1 MVKYQNLHFCKGETK
16 MEGMLQAVVV
26 VFMLFLCSLCLFA
39 VIVIVRDMIYEAAK
53 TRRERARDE
62 RDLNRVLEA
71 LEAVGEKV
79 SAPEA
84 IPVVAQPVVVE
95 APEPTVVVVEAPA
108 KETPAPVEEAPAL
121 EETVEDEGAVAFS
134 THSLT
139 IEEKYAM
146 LSSEFKRYF
155 DDIIK
160 HALSKE
166 GVKEFKYTGSY
177 DYKIGAYRVIRMMI
191 KRGEIVCEFH
201 FIDRDILDYANASN
215 IKMKQSAT
223 TIKVTEASAVG
234 AAKDGIDLVCSQIE
248 EDKEYKKELAR
259 EKRKEK
265 RRQAAE
271 AAANAQGE

>member
-1 MVKYQNLHFCKGETK
+1 

-39 VIVIVRDMIYEAAK
+39 VVVIVRDMIYENAK
-53 TRRERARDE
+53 TRRERARE
-62 RDLNRVLEA
+62 ARDYERVLKA
-71 LEAVGEKV
+71 LEEAADKT
-79 SAPEA
+79 PEA

-95 APEPTVVVVEAPA
+95 APDPTVVVVDAPA

-121 EETVEDEGAVAFS
+121 EEPVEDEGAVAFS
-134 THSLT
+134 THTLT
-139 IEEKYAM
+139 IEEKYAT

-166 GVKEFKYTGSY
+166 GVKEFKHTGSY
-177 DYKIGAYRVIRMMI
+177 DYKIGVYRVVRMMI

-234 AAKDGIDLVCSQIE
+234 AAKDGIDLVCTQIE

>member
-1 MVKYQNLHFCKGETK
+1 

-39 VIVIVRDMIYEAAK
+39 VVVIVRDMIYENAK
-53 TRRERARDE
+53 TRRARARED
-62 RDLNRVLEA
+62 RDYERVLKA
-71 LEAVGEKV
+71 LEEATDK
-79 SAPEA
+79 APEA

-108 KETPAPVEEAPAL
+108 APAEEAPVEEEPA
-121 EETVEDEGAVAFS
+121 EDDGAVVFS
-134 THSLT
+134 ANTLT
-139 IEEKYAM
+139 MEEKYAT

-155 DDIIK
+155 DEIIK

-166 GVKEFKYTGSY
+166 GVKESKHNSSY
-177 DYKIGAYRVIRMMI
+177 DYKIGAYRVVRMMI

-201 FIDRDILDYANASN
+201 FIDRDIIDYANASN
-215 IKMKQSAT
+215 VKMKQSAT
-223 TIKVTEASAVG
+223 TIKVLEASAVG
-234 AAKDGIDLVCSQIE
+234 VAKDGIDLVCTQIA

-265 RRQAAE
+265 RRQVAE

>member
-1 MVKYQNLHFCKGETK
+1 

-39 VIVIVRDMIYEAAK
+39 VVVIVRDMIYENAK
-53 TRRERARDE
+53 TRRARARED
-62 RDLNRVLEA
+62 RDYERVLKA
-71 LEAVGEKV
+71 LEEAADKT
-79 SAPEA
+79 PEA

-121 EETVEDEGAVAFS
+121 EEAVEDEGAVVFS
-134 THSLT
+134 ANTLT
-139 IEEKYAM
+139 MEEKYAT

-155 DDIIK
+155 DEIIK

-166 GVKEFKYTGSY
+166 GVKEFKHNSSY
-177 DYKIGAYRVIRMMI
+177 DYKIGSYRVVRMMI

-201 FIDRDILDYANASN
+201 FIDRDIIDYANASN
-215 IKMKQSAT
+215 VKMKQSAT
-223 TIKVTEASAVG
+223 TIKVLEASAVG
-234 AAKDGIDLVCSQIE
+234 VAKDGIDLVCTQIA

-265 RRQAAE
+265 RRQVAE

>member
-1 MVKYQNLHFCKGETK
+1 

-39 VIVIVRDMIYEAAK
+39 VVVIVRDMIYENAK
-53 TRRERARDE
+53 TRRARARED
-62 RDLNRVLEA
+62 RDYERVLKA
-71 LEAVGEKV
+71 LEEAADKT
-79 SAPEA
+79 PEA

-121 EETVEDEGAVAFS
+121 EEAVEDEGAVVFS
-134 THSLT
+134 ANTLT
-139 IEEKYAM
+139 MEEKYAT

-155 DDIIK
+155 DEIIK

-166 GVKEFKYTGSY
+166 GVKEFKHNSSY
-177 DYKIGAYRVIRMMI
+177 DYKIGSYRVVRMMI
-191 KRGEIVCEFH
+191 KRGEIVCEFR
-201 FIDRDILDYANASN
+201 FIDRDIIDYANASN
-215 IKMKQSAT
+215 VKMKQSAT
-223 TIKVTEASAVG
+223 TIKVLEASAVG
-234 AAKDGIDLVCSQIE
+234 VAKDGIDLVCTQIA

-265 RRQAAE
+265 RRQVAE

>member
-1 MVKYQNLHFCKGETK
+1 

-39 VIVIVRDMIYEAAK
+39 VIVIVRDLIYEAAK

-62 RDLNRVLEA
+62 RDFNRVLEA
-71 LEAVGEKV
+71 LEAVGEKAA
-79 SAPEA
+79 APEA

-95 APEPTVVVVEAPA
+95 APEPAVVVVEAPA
-108 KETPAPVEEAPAL
+108 KEAPVEEVPVEEAPA
-121 EETVEDEGAVAFS
+121 EEEAVEDNGAVAFS
-134 THSLT
+134 THTLT
-139 IEEKYAM
+139 IEEKYAT

-155 DDIIK
+155 DDIIR

-166 GVKEFKYTGSY
+166 GVKESKHTGSY
-177 DYKIGAYRVIRMMI
+177 DYKIGAYRVVRMMI

-234 AAKDGIDLVCSQIE
+234 AAKDGIDLVCTQIE
-248 EDKEYKKELAR
+248 EEKEYKKELAR

-271 AAANAQGE
+271 AAANARGE

>member
-1 MVKYQNLHFCKGETK
+1 

-39 VIVIVRDMIYEAAK
+39 VVVIVRDMIYENAK
-53 TRRERARDE
+53 TRRARARED
-62 RDLNRVLEA
+62 RDYERVLKA
-71 LEAVGEKV
+71 LEEAADKT
-79 SAPEA
+79 PEA

-121 EETVEDEGAVAFS
+121 EEAVEDDGAVVFS
-134 THSLT
+134 ANTLT
-139 IEEKYAM
+139 MEEKYAT

-155 DDIIK
+155 DEIIK

-166 GVKEFKYTGSY
+166 GVKECKHNSSY
-177 DYKIGAYRVIRMMI
+177 DYKIGAYRVVRMMI

-201 FIDRDILDYANASN
+201 FIDRDIIDYANASN
-215 IKMKQSAT
+215 VKMKQSAT
-223 TIKVTEASAVG
+223 TIKVLEASAVG
-234 AAKDGIDLVCSQIE
+234 VAKDGIDLVCTQIA

-265 RRQAAE
+265 RRRVAE

>member
-1 MVKYQNLHFCKGETK
+1 
-16 MEGMLQAVVV
+16 
-26 VFMLFLCSLCLFA
+26 
-39 VIVIVRDMIYEAAK
+39 
-53 TRRERARDE
+53 
-62 RDLNRVLEA
+62 
-71 LEAVGEKV
+71 
-79 SAPEA
+79 
-84 IPVVAQPVVVE
+84 VVE

-121 EETVEDEGAVAFS
+121 EEAVEDDGAVAFS
-134 THSLT
+134 THTLT
-139 IEEKYAM
+139 IEEKYAT

-166 GVKEFKYTGSY
+166 GVKEFKHTGSY
-177 DYKIGAYRVIRMMI
+177 DYKIGAYRVVRMMI

-234 AAKDGIDLVCSQIE
+234 AAKDGIDLVCTQIE

>member
-1 MVKYQNLHFCKGETK
+1 

-39 VIVIVRDMIYEAAK
+39 VVVIVRDMIYENAK
-53 TRRERARDE
+53 TRRARARED
-62 RDLNRVLEA
+62 RDYERVLKA
-71 LEAVGEKV
+71 LEEAADKT
-79 SAPEA
+79 PEA

-108 KETPAPVEEAPAL
+108 KETPAPVEEAPVL
-121 EETVEDEGAVAFS
+121 EEAVEDEGAVVFS
-134 THSLT
+134 ANTLT
-139 IEEKYAM
+139 MEEKYAT

-155 DDIIK
+155 DEIIK

-166 GVKEFKYTGSY
+166 GVKEFKHNSSY
-177 DYKIGAYRVIRMMI
+177 DYKIGSYRVVRMMI
-191 KRGEIVCEFH
+191 KRGEIVCEFR
-201 FIDRDILDYANASN
+201 FIDRDIIDYANASN
-215 IKMKQSAT
+215 VKMKQSAT
-223 TIKVTEASAVG
+223 TIKVLEASAVG
-234 AAKDGIDLVCSQIE
+234 VAKNGIDLVCTQIA

-265 RRQAAE
+265 RRQVAE

>member
-1 MVKYQNLHFCKGETK
+1 

-39 VIVIVRDMIYEAAK
+39 VIVIVRDLIYEAAK
-53 TRRERARDE
+53 TRRERAHDE

-71 LEAVGEKV
+71 LEAVSEKV

-95 APEPTVVVVEAPA
+95 APDPTVVAVEAPA

-121 EETVEDEGAVAFS
+121 EEPVEDEGAVAFS
-134 THSLT
+134 THTLT
-139 IEEKYAM
+139 IEEKYAT

-166 GVKEFKYTGSY
+166 GVKEFKHTGSY
-177 DYKIGAYRVIRMMI
+177 DYKIGVYRVVRMMI

-234 AAKDGIDLVCSQIE
+234 AAKDGIDLVCTQIE

>member
-1 MVKYQNLHFCKGETK
+1 

-39 VIVIVRDMIYEAAK
+39 VVVIVRDMIYENAK
-53 TRRERARDE
+53 TRRERARED
-62 RDLNRVLEA
+62 RDYERVLKA
-71 LEAVGEKV
+71 LEEAADKT
-79 SAPEA
+79 PEA

-121 EETVEDEGAVAFS
+121 EEAVEDEGAVVFS
-134 THSLT
+134 ANTLT
-139 IEEKYAM
+139 MEEKYAT

-155 DDIIK
+155 DEIIK

-166 GVKEFKYTGSY
+166 GVKEFKHNSSY
-177 DYKIGAYRVIRMMI
+177 DYKIGSYRVVRMMI
-191 KRGEIVCEFH
+191 KRGEIVCEFR
-201 FIDRDILDYANASN
+201 FIDRDIIDYANASN
-215 IKMKQSAT
+215 VKMKQSAT
-223 TIKVTEASAVG
+223 TIKVLEASAVG
-234 AAKDGIDLVCSQIE
+234 VAKDGIDLVCTQIA

-265 RRQAAE
+265 RRQVAE

>member
-1 MVKYQNLHFCKGETK
+1 

-95 APEPTVVVVEAPA
+95 APA

-121 EETVEDEGAVAFS
+121 EENVEDEGAVAFS
-134 THSLT
+134 THTLT

-201 FIDRDILDYANASN
+201 FIDRNILDYANTSN

-223 TIKVTEASAVG
+223 TIKVTEVSAVG
-234 AAKDGIDLVCSQIE
+234 AAKDGIDLVCTQIE
-248 EDKEYKKELAR
+248 ADKEYKKELAR

>member
-1 MVKYQNLHFCKGETK
+1 

-39 VIVIVRDMIYEAAK
+39 VIVIVRDMIYENAK
-53 TRRERARDE
+53 TRRARARED
-62 RDLNRVLEA
+62 RDYERVLKA
-71 LEAVGEKV
+71 LEEAADKT
-79 SAPEA
+79 PEA

-121 EETVEDEGAVAFS
+121 EEAVEDEGAVVFS
-134 THSLT
+134 ANTLT
-139 IEEKYAM
+139 MEEKYAT

-155 DDIIK
+155 DEIIK

-166 GVKEFKYTGSY
+166 GVKEFKHNSSY
-177 DYKIGAYRVIRMMI
+177 DYKIGSYRVVRMMI
-191 KRGEIVCEFH
+191 KRGEIVCEFR
-201 FIDRDILDYANASN
+201 FIDRDIIDYANASN
-215 IKMKQSAT
+215 VKMKQSAT
-223 TIKVTEASAVG
+223 TIKVLEASAVG
-234 AAKDGIDLVCSQIE
+234 VAKDGIDLVCTQIA

-265 RRQAAE
+265 RRQVAE

>member
-1 MVKYQNLHFCKGETK
+1 

-39 VIVIVRDMIYEAAK
+39 VVVIVRDMVYENAK
-53 TRRERARDE
+53 TRRARARED
-62 RDLNRVLEA
+62 RDYERVLKA
-71 LEAVGEKV
+71 LEEAADKT
-79 SAPEA
+79 PEA

-121 EETVEDEGAVAFS
+121 EEAVEDEGAVVFS
-134 THSLT
+134 ANTLT
-139 IEEKYAM
+139 MEEKYAT

-155 DDIIK
+155 DEIIK

-166 GVKEFKYTGSY
+166 GVKEFKHNSSY
-177 DYKIGAYRVIRMMI
+177 DYKIGAYRVVRMMI
-191 KRGEIVCEFH
+191 KRGEIVCEFR
-201 FIDRDILDYANASN
+201 FIDRDIIDYANASN
-215 IKMKQSAT
+215 VKMKQSAT
-223 TIKVTEASAVG
+223 TIKVLEASAVG
-234 AAKDGIDLVCSQIE
+234 VAKDGIDLVCTQIA

-265 RRQAAE
+265 RRQVAE

>member
-1 MVKYQNLHFCKGETK
+1 

-39 VIVIVRDMIYEAAK
+39 VVVIVRDMIYENAK
-53 TRRERARDE
+53 TRRARARED
-62 RDLNRVLEA
+62 RDYERVLKA
-71 LEAVGEKV
+71 LEEAADKT
-79 SAPEA
+79 PEA

-108 KETPAPVEEAPAL
+108 APVAPAEEAPAL
-121 EETVEDEGAVAFS
+121 EVPAEDDGAVAFS
-134 THSLT
+134 ANILT
-139 IEEKYAM
+139 MEEKYAT

-155 DDIIK
+155 DEIIK

-166 GVKEFKYTGSY
+166 GVKESKHNSSY
-177 DYKIGAYRVIRMMI
+177 DYKIGAYRVVRMMI
-191 KRGEIVCEFH
+191 KRGEIVCEFN
-201 FIDRDILDYANASN
+201 FIDRDIIDYANASN
-215 IKMKQSAT
+215 VKMKQSAT
-223 TIKVTEASAVG
+223 TIKVLEASAVG
-234 AAKDGIDLVCSQIE
+234 VAKDGIDLVCTQIA

-265 RRQAAE
+265 RRQVAE

>member
-1 MVKYQNLHFCKGETK
+1 

-39 VIVIVRDMIYEAAK
+39 VIVIVRDLIYEAAK

-84 IPVVAQPVVVE
+84 IPVVAQPVAVE
-95 APEPTVVVVEAPA
+95 APDPTVVAVEAPA

-121 EETVEDEGAVAFS
+121 EEAVEDEGAVAFS
-134 THSLT
+134 THTLT
-139 IEEKYAM
+139 IEEKYAT

-166 GVKEFKYTGSY
+166 GVKEFKHTGSY
-177 DYKIGAYRVIRMMI
+177 DYKIGVYRVVRLMI
-191 KRGEIVCEFH
+191 KRGEIVCEFR

-234 AAKDGIDLVCSQIE
+234 AAKDGIDLVCTQIE

>member
-1 MVKYQNLHFCKGETK
+1 

-39 VIVIVRDMIYEAAK
+39 VVVIVRDMIYENAK
-53 TRRERARDE
+53 TRRERARED
-62 RDLNRVLEA
+62 RDYERVLKA
-71 LEAVGEKV
+71 LEEAADKT
-79 SAPEA
+79 PEA

-121 EETVEDEGAVAFS
+121 EEAVEDEGAVVFS
-134 THSLT
+134 ANTLT
-139 IEEKYAM
+139 MEEKYAT

-155 DDIIK
+155 DAIIK

-166 GVKEFKYTGSY
+166 GVKEFKHNSSY
-177 DYKIGAYRVIRMMI
+177 DYKIGSYRVVRMMI
-191 KRGEIVCEFH
+191 KRGEIVCEFR
-201 FIDRDILDYANASN
+201 FIDRDIIDYANASN
-215 IKMKQSAT
+215 VKMKQSAT
-223 TIKVTEASAVG
+223 TIKVLEASAVG
-234 AAKDGIDLVCSQIE
+234 VAKDGIDLVCTQIA

-265 RRQAAE
+265 RRQVAE

>member
-1 MVKYQNLHFCKGETK
+1 

-39 VIVIVRDMIYEAAK
+39 VIVIVRDLIYEAAK

-95 APEPTVVVVEAPA
+95 APDPTVVVVEAPA

-121 EETVEDEGAVAFS
+121 EEAVEDEGAVAFS
-134 THSLT
+134 THTLT
-139 IEEKYAM
+139 IEEKYAT

-166 GVKEFKYTGSY
+166 GVKEFKHTGSY
-177 DYKIGAYRVIRMMI
+177 DYKIGVYRVVRLMI
-191 KRGEIVCEFH
+191 KRGEIVCEFR

-234 AAKDGIDLVCSQIE
+234 AAKDGIDLVCTQIE

-271 AAANAQGE
+271 AAANAKGE

>member
-1 MVKYQNLHFCKGETK
+1 M
-16 MEGMLQAVVV
+16 
-26 VFMLFLCSLCLFA
+26 
-39 VIVIVRDMIYEAAK
+39 
-53 TRRERARDE
+53 
-62 RDLNRVLEA
+62 
-71 LEAVGEKV
+71 
-79 SAPEA
+79 
-84 IPVVAQPVVVE
+84 
-95 APEPTVVVVEAPA
+95 
-108 KETPAPVEEAPAL
+108 EEA
-121 EETVEDEGAVAFS
+121 VEDEGAVAFS
-134 THSLT
+134 THTLT
-139 IEEKYAM
+139 IEEKYAT

-166 GVKEFKYTGSY
+166 GVKEFKHTGSY
-177 DYKIGAYRVIRMMI
+177 DYKIGVYRVVRLMI
-191 KRGEIVCEFH
+191 KRGEIVCEFR

-234 AAKDGIDLVCSQIE
+234 AAKDGIDLVCTQIE

-271 AAANAQGE
+271 AAANAKGE

>member
-1 MVKYQNLHFCKGETK
+1 

-39 VIVIVRDMIYEAAK
+39 VVVIVRDMIYENAK
-53 TRRERARDE
+53 TRRARARED
-62 RDLNRVLEA
+62 RDYERVLKA
-71 LEAVGEKV
+71 LEEAADKT
-79 SAPEA
+79 PEA

-108 KETPAPVEEAPAL
+108 APAEEAPVEEAPV
-121 EETVEDEGAVAFS
+121 EEVPAEDDGAVVFS
-134 THSLT
+134 ANTLT
-139 IEEKYAM
+139 MEEKYAT

-155 DDIIK
+155 DEIIK

-166 GVKEFKYTGSY
+166 GVKEFKHNSSY
-177 DYKIGAYRVIRMMI
+177 DYKIGAYRVVRMMI
-191 KRGEIVCEFH
+191 KRGEIVCEFR
-201 FIDRDILDYANASN
+201 FIDRDIIDYANASN
-215 IKMKQSAT
+215 VKMKQSAT
-223 TIKVTEASAVG
+223 TIKVLEASAVG
-234 AAKDGIDLVCSQIE
+234 VAKDGIDLVCTQIA

-265 RRQAAE
+265 RRQVAE

>member
-1 MVKYQNLHFCKGETK
+1 

-53 TRRERARDE
+53 TRRERAHDE

-71 LEAVGEKV
+71 LEVVGEKV

-95 APEPTVVVVEAPA
+95 TPEPTVVVVEAPA
-108 KETPAPVEEAPAL
+108 KETPASVEEAPAL
-121 EETVEDEGAVAFS
+121 EEAVEDEGAVAFS
-134 THSLT
+134 THTLT
-139 IEEKYAM
+139 IEEKYAT

-166 GVKEFKYTGSY
+166 GVKEFKHTGSY
-177 DYKIGAYRVIRMMI
+177 DYKIGVYRVVRMMI

-234 AAKDGIDLVCSQIE
+234 AAKDGIDLVCTQIE

-271 AAANAQGE
+271 AAANARGE

>member
-1 MVKYQNLHFCKGETK
+1 

-39 VIVIVRDMIYEAAK
+39 VVVIVRDMIYENAK
-53 TRRERARDE
+53 TRRARARED
-62 RDLNRVLEA
+62 RDYERVLKA
-71 LEAVGEKV
+71 LEEAADKT
-79 SAPEA
+79 PEA

-108 KETPAPVEEAPAL
+108 APVAPAEEAPAL
-121 EETVEDEGAVAFS
+121 EVPAEDDGAVAFS
-134 THSLT
+134 ANTLT
-139 IEEKYAM
+139 MEEKYAT

-155 DDIIK
+155 DEIIK

-166 GVKEFKYTGSY
+166 GVKESKHNSSY
-177 DYKIGAYRVIRMMI
+177 DYKIGAYRVVRMMI
-191 KRGEIVCEFH
+191 KRGEIVCEFN
-201 FIDRDILDYANASN
+201 FIDRDIIDYANASN
-215 IKMKQSAT
+215 VKMKQSAT
-223 TIKVTEASAVG
+223 TIKVLEASAVG
-234 AAKDGIDLVCSQIE
+234 VAKDGIDLVCTQIA

-265 RRQAAE
+265 RRQVAE